1 MISMRLM
8 RFGAKKRPFYRIVVI
23 DSRRPRESKAIDY
36 LGYYDPLK
44 DPAEI
49 KIDLARA
56 KAWLARGVQASKTVQ
71 SLLERAAQS
80 VNATE

>member
-1 MISMRLM
+1 MLCMRLM
-8 RFGAKKRPFYRIVVI
+8 RFGAKKKAFYRIVVI
-23 DSRRPRESKAIDY
+23 DSRRPRESKAVDF
-36 LGYYDPLK
+36 LGYYNPLK

-56 KAWLARGVQASKTVQ
+56 KAWLAKGVQTSKTVQ

-80 VNATE
+80 EDASE